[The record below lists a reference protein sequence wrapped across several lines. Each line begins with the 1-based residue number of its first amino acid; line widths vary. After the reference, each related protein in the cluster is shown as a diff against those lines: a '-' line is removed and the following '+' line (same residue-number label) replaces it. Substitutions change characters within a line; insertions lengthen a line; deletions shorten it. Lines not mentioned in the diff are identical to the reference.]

1 MGTSLYNDNKK
12 RRKMATIA
20 TKKVE
25 KTRQLQE
32 DFEYQYYDKA
42 DFYALEQPTLKKS
55 KGKSR
60 RSKFS
65 AAHSMK
71 SCVIVTTTT
80 GNRRIRQDRT
90 LKTTKTRNHQ
100 KSERPRPKMV
110 EKCPLCR

>member
-1 MGTSLYNDNKK
+1 MGTSLYNDNTS
-12 RRKMATIA
+12 RRRMAAIA

-60 RSKFS
+60 RSRFS

-80 GNRRIRQDRT
+80 GNSRIRQERT
-90 LKTTKTRNHQ
+90 PKTTKTRKHQ
-100 KSERPRPKMV
+100 KSERPKRKMV